1 MQMEHCDF
9 YVWQALHNSEI
20 RCGAKR
26 NLHQRIRHRSATQVL
41 RVAEKLFS
49 ISAVTLQ
56 TSLEANFKM
65 HCGSSGNGICSWK
78 HT

>member
-1 MQMEHCDF
+1 MRTEYCDF
-9 YVWQALHNSEI
+9 YVWQALRNSEI
-20 RCGAKR
+20 HCGGKR
-26 NLHQRIRHRSATQVL
+26 ILQWRIRHRSAAQVL

-56 TSLEANFKM
+56 ASLETNFKK
-65 HCGSSGNGICSWK
+65 HCSSSGNGICSWK